1 MGERVRHDITL
12 AAPLQSIIADGR
24 GRLHG
29 RLNIAGLDEAPLLFR
44 VMRPHP
50 GKAVSLQFNSNLQLI
65 GVALVH
71 AVLRLLYLR

>member
-1 MGERVRHDITL
+1 MGESVGHDIAL
-12 AAPLQSIIADGR
+12 AATLQSIVTDGR

-29 RLNIAGLDEAPLLFR
+29 RLNIAGLDEAPLLLR
-44 VMRPHP
+44 MVRPHP
-50 GKAVSLQFNSNLQLI
+50 GKAVGLQFNSNLQLI